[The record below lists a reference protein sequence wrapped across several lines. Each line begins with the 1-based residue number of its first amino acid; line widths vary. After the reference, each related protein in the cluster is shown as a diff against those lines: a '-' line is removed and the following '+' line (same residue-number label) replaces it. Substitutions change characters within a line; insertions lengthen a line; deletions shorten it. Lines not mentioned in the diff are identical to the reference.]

1 MTTTGQSF
9 TEQDVES
16 FFDQTTQTYLN
27 FWDSEGVLH
36 TGYFNGEYDHDYR
49 AAAERTSDVVA
60 TEAGI
65 TASSYV
71 LDVGCGCGP
80 FLMYLAQ
87 RFGCRGEGLDLSIER
102 INFARQ
108 QLTGDN
114 AGLDLSFTHGSATAM
129 PYADNT
135 FTHVV
140 SQDSMCLIP
149 DKPKTHSEVFRVLQ
163 PGGVFAFSDFLQPKP
178 DISERGR
185 KHVYDRVRW
194 NSGYS
199 FLGYQQALE
208 EAGFVVTHARNL
220 EPQIR
225 QTYRVIGK
233 AATERAAQTD
243 DPAARDWMLAF
254 AESCGEI
261 ELAIDRGEFGWG
273 IFVARK
279 LANVG

>member
-16 FFDQTTQTYLN
+16 FFDQTTRTYLD
-27 FWDSEGVLH
+27 FWDSSGVLH
-36 TGYFNGEYDHDYR
+36 TGYFRDTDDRDYQ
-49 AAAERTSDVVA
+49 AAAARTSEVVA
-60 TEAGI
+60 DEAGI
-65 TASSYV
+65 NASSYV

-80 FLMYLAQ
+80 FLMYLAE
-87 RFGCRGEGLDLSIER
+87 RFGCRGEGLDLSTER

-108 QLTGDN
+108 LAGDKP
-114 AGLDLSFTHGSATAM
+114 GLDVTFTHGSATAM
-129 PYADNT
+129 PYEDNT

-140 SQDSMCLIP
+140 SQDALFLIP

-194 NSGYS
+194 NNGFSY
-199 FLGYQQALE
+199 LGYQQALQD
-208 EAGFVVTHARNL
+208 AGFVVTHARNL

-243 DPAARDWMLAF
+243 DTAARDWMLAF
-254 AESCGEI
+254 AESCNEI

-279 LANVG
+279 PA

>member
-9 TEQDVES
+9 TEEDVEK
-16 FFDQTTQTYLN
+16 FFDQTTQTYLD

-36 TGYFNGEYDHDYR
+36 TGYFLGEDDTDYR
-49 AAAERTSDVVA
+49 AAAKRTSDVVA
-60 TEAGI
+60 DDAGI
-65 TASSYV
+65 TADSYV

-80 FLMYLAQ
+80 FLIYLAE
-87 RFGCRGEGLDLSIER
+87 RFNCRGEGLDLSIER

-108 QLTGDN
+108 QLTGDR
-114 AGLDLSFTHGSATAM
+114 AGLNVNFTHGSATNM
-129 PYADNT
+129 PYEDNT
-135 FTHVV
+135 FSHVV

-149 DKPKTHSEVFRVLQ
+149 DKARTHSEVFRVLR
-163 PGGVFAFSDFLQPKP
+163 PGGIFAFSDFLQPKQ

-194 NSGYS
+194 NSGFSY
-199 FLGYQQALE
+199 LGYQEALQR
-208 EAGFVVTHARNL
+208 AGFEIALARNL

-233 AATERAAQTD
+233 AATERAAETD
-243 DPAARDWMLAF
+243 NAEARDWMLGF

-261 ELAIDRGEFGWG
+261 EHAIDRDEFGWG

-279 LANVG
+279 PA